1 MTRPKFGKVTI
12 VDVAHEAH
20 VSVSTVSRY
29 LNSTAPIAEEKR
41 KSIAKAIKILNYKP
55 STFAKAMRSQI
66 LYSIG
71 IIVPDLGGYYYGEI
85 VNAMVTYAS
94 KKGYETVVNVTNKV
108 ENWEDMTFDF
118 FMSRRFDGIIACTP
132 DLNSVQKL
140 LKVGI
145 PIVAVDWRDP
155 IGDLNITGISIDNEK
170 ASLTM
175 MKYLYSM
182 GHRKVLLITG
192 GNTFQSSID
201 RTNGILKFKEKS
213 EDIELYTAEGDFS
226 DLDTGYDLTKKFIK
240 ENGKKVTAIFAFN
253 DILALGAIS
262 ALNDLGISVP
272 DEISVVG
279 FDNTYISKYSIPPLT
294 TIEQPRSE
302 LGLMAIKNLINRFE
316 SVGSKISYNIVV
328 PFKFVE
334 RKSVKKI
341 EVKEVMK

>member
-1 MTRPKFGKVTI
+1 VIRSQSGKVTI
-12 VDVAHEAH
+12 VDVAREAH

-29 LNSTAPIAEEKR
+29 LNSTAPIAEDKR
-41 KSIAKAIKILNYKP
+41 KNIAKTIKMLNYKP
-55 STFAKAMRSQI
+55 STFAKAMRSQM

-94 KKGYETVVNVTNKV
+94 KKGYETVVSVTNKV

-118 FMSRRFDGIIACTP
+118 FMSRRVDGIIACTP
-132 DLNSVQKL
+132 DLNSIQKL
-140 LKVGI
+140 MKIGMS
-145 PIVAVDWRDP
+145 IVAIDWRDP
-155 IGDLNITGISIDNEK
+155 IGDLNITAVSIDNEK
-170 ASLTM
+170 AASTL

-192 GNTFQSSID
+192 GKEFQSSID
-201 RTNGILKFKEKS
+201 RKNGVLKFKEKN
-213 EDIELYTAEGDFS
+213 EDVELYICDGNFS

-240 ENGKKVTAIFAFN
+240 ENGKVVTAIFAFN
-253 DILALGAIS
+253 DILAFGVIS

-279 FDNTYISKYSIPPLT
+279 FDNTYISKYSVPPLT

-302 LGLMAIKNLINRFE
+302 LGLTAIKNLINRFE
-316 SVGSKISYNIVV
+316 SAGSKVGYNIVV
-328 PFKFVE
+328 PFKFIE
-334 RKSVKKI
+334 RDSVKKI
-341 EVKEVMK
+341 EVRGVIT

>member
-1 MTRPKFGKVTI
+1 MIQSRLGKVTI
-12 VDVAHEAH
+12 VDVAKAAH

-29 LNSTAPIAEEKR
+29 LNSTAPIAEDKR
-41 KSIAKAIKILNYKP
+41 KSIAKAIKMLNYKP

-94 KKGYETVVNVTNKV
+94 KKGYETVVSVTNKV
-108 ENWEDMTFDF
+108 ENWEEMTFDF

-132 DLNSVQKL
+132 DLDSVRKL
-140 LKVGI
+140 TKIGI
-145 PIVAVDWRDP
+145 PIIAVDWRDP
-155 IGDLNITGISIDNEK
+155 IGDLNVTGISIDNEK
-170 ASLTM
+170 ATFTM

-182 GHRKVLLITG
+182 GHRKILLITG
-192 GNTFQSSID
+192 GNKFQSSID
-201 RTNGILKFKEKS
+201 RTNGVLKFKEKND
-213 EDIELYTAEGDFS
+213 DIELHISEGNFS

-240 ENGKKVTAIFAFN
+240 ENGKKVTTIFAFN
-253 DILALGAIS
+253 DILAFGVIS

-272 DEISVVG
+272 DDISVVG

-302 LGLMAIKNLINRFE
+302 LGLAAIKNLINRFE
-316 SVGSKISYNIVV
+316 SVGSKVSYNIVI
-328 PFKFVE
+328 PFKFIE
-334 RKSVKKI
+334 RSSVKKLI
-341 EVKEVMK
+341 